1 MEKLLGLS
9 DIALVPAQLNQGRL
23 DGKYNYSIKD
33 LYDGTVSLPIFTSP
47 MEAVVNEAN
56 WGIWNENGIRPIL
69 PRTSDI
75 KIRLEGCE
83 YIFAAFG
90 LKEVQENFLSFKRN
104 SSRQFKICIDTGN
117 GHDIELLN
125 AAINLRKIYGN
136 QVIIMAGNIANPK
149 VYIDY
154 CSKGIDFV
162 RVGMTTGSL
171 VDRSKYGFEYPMA
184 SLLLDIK
191 GLRNTSCVGLKHT
204 KVIADGGLYDPA
216 DMLKALALG
225 ADYCMCGRQLAKLA
239 EAAGPVY
246 SRVKDGSGAEHHEQV
261 NTSEIIKM
269 SQAEMQDRKLKRMYS
284 GNTTYDIPARRDG
297 YEDAHDWGG
306 KKKACDATS
315 RWVDVDEN
323 LSSWLARVYDV
334 FAYGFTMAGATNWD
348 EFKNKINICR
358 TQ

>member
-1 MEKLLGLS
+1 MERLLGLS
-9 DIALVPAQLNQGRL
+9 DIALVPAQLNAGRL
-23 DGKYNYSIKD
+23 EGKYNYSVKD
-33 LYDGTVSLPIFTSP
+33 MADGTMSLPVFTAP
-47 MEAVVNEAN
+47 MDAIVNETN
-56 WGIWNENGIRPIL
+56 WQVWADNGIRPIL

-90 LKEVQENFLSFKRN
+90 LKEIQEYFLAFKRN
-104 SSRQFKICIDTGN
+104 SSRQFRVCIDTGN

-136 QVIIMAGNIANPK
+136 QVIIMAGNIGNPK

-184 SLLLDIK
+184 SMLLDIK

-204 KVIADGGLYDPA
+204 KVIADGGLYDPT
-216 DMLKALALG
+216 DILKALALG
-225 ADYCMCGRQLAKLA
+225 ADYCICGRQFAKLV
-239 EAAGPVY
+239 EAAGPIY
-246 SRVKDGSGAEHHEQV
+246 QRVKDGSGEHHEPV
-261 NTSEIIKM
+261 NASEVIKM
-269 SQAEMQDRKLKRMYS
+269 PKTEMIERKLKRLYA
-284 GNTTYDIPARRDG
+284 GNTTYDIQARRDG

-306 KKKACDATS
+306 KKKACDAS
-315 RWVDVDEN
+315 SKWVDVDEN
-323 LSSWLARVYDV
+323 LASWLSRAYDI
-334 FAYGFTMAGATNWD
+334 FAYGFTMAGATTWD
-348 EFKNKINICR
+348 EFRTKINICR
-358 TQ
+358 IQ